1 MEALLGV
8 EGGRVT
14 GVVAGAGRVA
24 YLAGA
29 CVVGALRVE
38 RAHRAGGR
46 PAAVAKFRQIAGEFC
61 EIFGVEVR
69 LDGRLDE
76 QAREVRVANHT
87 TYLDIFA
94 LNSVGAG
101 RFLSMAQVAGWP
113 LVGLVA
119 RHIGTV
125 FVDRDSKDGRAS
137 GLRALCRAVA
147 APGAP
152 VVVFPEGRTCR
163 EGVLPFAR
171 GAFLAARSEQ
181 LAVRPLA
188 LVYDDRAA
196 ASWVG
201 DEELLPHVWR
211 RLCGPP
217 LRCTIKV
224 LAPLPFDEDADPQAL
239 ADEARLRIA
248 AEIGYPDNQ

>member
-14 GVVAGAGRVA
+14 GVVAGAGRMA

-29 CVVGALRVE
+29 SVVGALRVE
-38 RAHRAGGR
+38 LAHRRGGR
-46 PAAVAKFRQIAGEFC
+46 PAAVAKFKQIAGEFC

-69 LDGRLDE
+69 LEGRLPAD
-76 QAREVRVANHT
+76 AHEVRVANHT

-94 LNSVGAG
+94 LNAVGAG

-125 FVDRDSKDGRAS
+125 FVDRDSRDGRAS
-137 GLRALCRAVA
+137 GLRALCRAVGDG
-147 APGAP
+147 GAP
-152 VVVFPEGRTCR
+152 VIVFPEGRTCR
-163 EGVLPFAR
+163 DGVLPFAR
-171 GAFLAARSEQ
+171 GAFLAARSEGVP
-181 LAVRPLA
+181 VRPIVI
-188 LVYDDRAA
+188 VYDDRPG

-201 DEELLPHVWR
+201 DEELMPHIWR

-224 LAPLPFDEDADPQAL
+224 LAPLPLDADADPQAL
-239 ADEARLRIA
+239 ADETRRRIA
-248 AEIGYPDNQ
+248 AELG